1 MTCGDDG
8 YAKMWDVRGAAEQRL
23 RNMQLNTQTLLHDF
37 AQLPAHHEN
46 NIIPGV
52 PLGIGANGNIG
63 GIELQTTYG
72 EFVFNDHID
81 YGVTLIAS
89 LQHFSTTTDNNEA
102 SVRSTRAGTGKQVR
116 VLCISRCP
124 SGNHFATGSDDGVGR
139 VWIDDDDWL
148 VERQDCDFY
157 PDDDVTIQCLK
168 QRAIAPRG

>member
-23 RNMQLNTQTLLHDF
+23 RNMQTNTQTLQQDYV
-37 AQLPAHHEN
+37 QLPVHHDN
-46 NIIPGV
+46 NGIPGD
-52 PLGIGANGNIG
+52 PFGMGASANIG

-81 YGVTLIAS
+81 GGVTLMAS
-89 LQHFSTTTDNNEA
+89 LQHFSTINENNEV
-102 SVRSTRAGTGKQVR
+102 SVRSTRTGTGKQIR

-124 SGNHFATGSDDGVGR
+124 SGDHFATGSDDGVGR

-148 VERQDCDFY
+148 VERQDSDFD
-157 PDDDVTIQCLK
+157 PDDDVTIQCSK
-168 QRAIAPRG
+168 QRTMAPRG